1 VNKPLSVI
9 LSVVILDAMG
19 IGLVMPILPAML
31 RALLHSDDLGWRFGA
46 FLSLYALLQFLCAPI
61 LGSLS
66 DRFGRRPV
74 LLVSMAG
81 AVIDYI
87 FMTLAPSFWWLFLGR
102 AIAGITAANGSVAAA
117 YLTDI
122 VPEDRRARAFG
133 YLSACFGLGFI
144 IGPAL
149 GGLLGAYWLRAPFAA
164 AAVLNALNLL
174 VTLFVLPESHTART
188 DTLDRKAFHPFA
200 PLRWALSFPALLP
213 LLAMFIILA
222 LVGEVGG
229 TVWVLYGQDKFAWD
243 SIMVGLSLAGFGL
256 FHALAQAF
264 VAGPVSER
272 WGERRAV
279 IIGIAADTIAYI
291 AIAFTTKGWFA
302 FLLFPLFCIGGIG
315 APALQSLLSNQVDD
329 ADQGRLQGVLTSMT
343 SLVSIVGP
351 LIISEAYFAS
361 RGTFPGLVWVAG
373 AALYLLCLPLL
384 FGRTPGSGMNAAPR
398 A

>member
-1 VNKPLSVI
+1 MTKSLAVI
-9 LSVVILDAMG
+9 LSIVILDAMG

-46 FLSLYALLQFLCAPI
+46 FLSLYALLQLLCAPI

-74 LLVSMAG
+74 LLISMAG

-102 AIAGITAANGSVAAA
+102 AIAGVTAANGSMAAA

-149 GGLLGAYWLRAPFAA
+149 GGVLGAYWLRAPFVAA
-164 AAVLNALNLL
+164 ALLNALNLL

-188 DTLDRKAFHPFA
+188 GKLDRQAFHPFA
-200 PLRWALSFPALLP
+200 PMRWAASFPALLP

-256 FHALAQAF
+256 FHALAQAL

-272 WGERRAV
+272 WGEQRAV
-279 IIGIAADTIAYI
+279 IIGIVADTIAYF
-291 AIAFTTKGWFA
+291 AIAFTTRGWFA

-315 APALQSLLSNQVDD
+315 APALQSLLSKQVDD
-329 ADQGRLQGVLTSMT
+329 ADQGRLQGVLTSMS

-351 LIISEAYFAS
+351 LIISEGYFAS
-361 RGTFPGLVWVAG
+361 RGFFPGLVWVAG
-373 AALYLLCLPLL
+373 AMLYLLCLPIL
-384 FGRTPGSGMNAAPR
+384 FRRTPGMKVDAATNA
-398 A
+398 

>member
-1 VNKPLSVI
+1 
-9 LSVVILDAMG
+9 
-19 IGLVMPILPAML
+19 ML

-46 FLSLYALLQFLCAPI
+46 FLSLYALLQLLCAPI

-74 LLVSMAG
+74 LLISMAG

-102 AIAGITAANGSVAAA
+102 AIAGVTAANGSVAAA

-149 GGLLGAYWLRAPFAA
+149 GGVLGAYWLRAPFVAA
-164 AAVLNALNLL
+164 ALLNALNLL

-188 DTLDRKAFHPFA
+188 GKLDRQAFHPFA
-200 PLRWALSFPALLP
+200 PMRWAASFPALLP

-256 FHALAQAF
+256 FHALAQAL

-272 WGERRAV
+272 WGEQRAV
-279 IIGIAADTIAYI
+279 IIGIVADTIAYF
-291 AIAFTTKGWFA
+291 AIAFTTRGWFA

-315 APALQSLLSNQVDD
+315 APALQSLLSKQVDD
-329 ADQGRLQGVLTSMT
+329 ADQGRLQGVLTSMS

-351 LIISEAYFAS
+351 LIISEGYFAS
-361 RGTFPGLVWVAG
+361 RGFFPGLVWVAG
-373 AALYLLCLPLL
+373 AMLYLLCLPIL
-384 FGRTPGSGMNAAPR
+384 FRRTPGMKVDAATNA
-398 A
+398 

>member
-1 VNKPLSVI
+1 MNKPLAVI

-149 GGLLGAYWLRAPFAA
+149 GGVLGAYWLRAPFAA
-164 AAVLNALNLL
+164 AALLNALNLL
-174 VTLFVLPESHTART
+174 VTLFVLPESHTARR
-188 DTLDRKAFHPFA
+188 DTLDRTAFHPFA

-229 TVWVLYGQDKFAWD
+229 TIWVLYGQDKFAWD
-243 SIMVGLSLAGFGL
+243 SITVGLSLAGFGL

-279 IIGIAADTIAYI
+279 IIGIAADAIAYV
-291 AIAFTTKGWFA
+291 AIAFTTRGWFA

-351 LIISEAYFAS
+351 LIISEAYFTS

-384 FGRTPGSGMNAAPR
+384 FGRTPGSGMNATPR